1 MSLVTDRGVLSPL
14 VAAWQSL
21 RGPHVLPDGEHRA
34 PDPDARR
41 FSPWGIFF
49 R

>member
-1 MSLVTDRGVLSPL
+1 MSLIPDRGVLSPL

-21 RGPHVLPDGEHRA
+21 RAPHVPDGEHRA